1 MIVMANQRIPSRYAS
16 LRDRIPLI
24 LMTLSIFMG
33 LLGLFFFN
41 QTERPI
47 IFYIANGLMHIPL
60 MLGWI
65 ILTFKN
71 KLERRL
77 HPFWTPYSL
86 FMIFFIVTTVF
97 FTALQPHGVSGFLKL
112 SETFWYALAYGSLFA
127 FYKLESANPL
137 WYFMFFVAVFWN
149 LQTVMLTAQ
158 ARGIQWTMEGPP
170 TFQNYFIHSSYI
182 WDTWGW
188 FISDMILDVP
198 MAIVPLYYIIKGV
211 NTKLKQQKK

>member
-1 MIVMANQRIPSRYAS
+1 MANRRVTANYGS
-16 LRDRIPLI
+16 LRGRIPLI
-24 LMTLSIFMG
+24 LMTLSVVMG
-33 LLGLFFFN
+33 FLGLFFFN
-41 QTERPI
+41 NTERPM

-60 MLGWI
+60 VFGWVI
-65 ILTFKN
+65 ITFRN

-86 FMIFFIVTTVF
+86 FTIFFVTTVVV
-97 FTALQPHGVSGFLKL
+97 FTALRSHGVYGFLTL

-127 FYKLESANPL
+127 FYKLESAKPL
-137 WYFMFFVAVFWN
+137 WYFMVFLALFWN

-158 ARGIQWTMEGPP
+158 AFGIPWTMEGPP
-170 TFQNYFIHSSYI
+170 TFQDYFSGSSYV

-198 MAIVPLYYIIKGV
+198 MAIVPLYYIIRDIKI
-211 NTKLKQQKK
+211 KLKR

>member
-1 MIVMANQRIPSRYAS
+1 MANQQVTANYVS
-16 LRDRIPLI
+16 LSGRIPLI
-24 LMTLSIFMG
+24 LMTLSVFMG
-33 LLGLFFFN
+33 FLGLFFFN
-41 QTERPI
+41 NTERPM

-60 MLGWI
+60 VFGWI
-65 ILTFKN
+65 YLNFRN

-86 FMIFFIVTTVF
+86 FIIFFIATSVF
-97 FTALQPHGVSGFLKL
+97 FTALQPHGVSGFLTL

-137 WYFMFFVAVFWN
+137 WYFMFFIAVFWN
-149 LQTVMLTAQ
+149 LQAIMLTAQ
-158 ARGIQWTMEGPP
+158 ALGIQWTMEGPP
-170 TFQNYFIHSSYI
+170 TFQNYFMYSNDF

-198 MAIVPLYYIIKGV
+198 MAIVPLYYILKGIKI
-211 NTKLKQQKK
+211 KLKL